1 LLALPTSAQPLTKT
15 IIEDLPSVFCK
26 LSHHTIFN
34 SLANLGM
41 EIGTGEE
48 IILHIFVI
56 DGVNFGYLK
65 LVLKVCSS
73 LFKLG

>member
-1 LLALPTSAQPLTKT
+1 MPTSAQPLMKT
-15 IIEDLPSVFCK
+15 IIEDLPCVFCK
-26 LSHHTIFN
+26 LSHHAIFN
-34 SLANLGM
+34 FLANLGM

-56 DGVNFGYLK
+56 DGVSFGYLK
-65 LVLKVCSS
+65 LVLKVYNS